1 LGIIKLREFDRKFGH
16 TRIHHSLSVQHSG
29 SWPEVENQSDLTYVD
44 NTDERGPQDDLFKFD
59 SGSSDRCAGKGI
71 HIIDG
76 NKSVKTAHRADINEG
91 ISTSFCQG

>member
-1 LGIIKLREFDRKFGH
+1 MSLRRKVLGREEGAKAADF
-16 TRIHHSLSVQHSG
+16 LQA
-29 SWPEVENQSDLTYVD
+29 E
-44 NTDERGPQDDLFKFD
+44 DERGPQDDLCKFD

-91 ISTSFCQG
+91 ISTSFGQG